1 MRFVVEIGR
10 EWVWDELPPRTIAL
24 DGAVAGPRI
33 DAEGKRYSFDHHASC
48 VRLATAATCR
58 QVLDALL
65 LGLAP
70 SEFTVLLND
79 VDADSALAAWLLAR
93 RDVALAA
100 DALPRTRA
108 VVAAVAEADA
118 HGPAYPLENPG
129 LLFGCLDALASA
141 RAARAAGYP
150 QGGDAAL
157 SAALRGLDAWW
168 AAGAP
173 EAVPHDGSGTCSAAP
188 CEDAGASAGES
199 REALDLAPQIED
211 RGAWSLVRANGGAGR
226 TDGATALYAS
236 GRTRLVFVAPLGDGR
251 WRYSLAKRSDLVGGF
266 PLRRLYA
273 ALNAAEATAR
283 GATLGPGQT
292 WGGGSSVGGGPRD
305 GSVLPPARVAAVVD
319 DVMGCGAP
327 RRSRQRA
334 APLNAA
340 RTLRLG
346 SPRRP
351 LCRMAVDSP
360 ASRARALRPRSPRR
374 PRCGMAVDSPASR
387 EAVSETGP
395 SRPLPEGRSVVH
407 TKRPRG
413 KRHAALRRA
422 LLRYLPDLRRRQE
435 ALPRSLTARVPS
447 FVLHRAL

>member
-33 DAEGKRYSFDHHASC
+33 DAEGERYSFDHHASC

-65 LGLAP
+65 LGLDP

-100 DALPRTRA
+100 GALPRTRA
-108 VVAAVAEADA
+108 VIAAVAEADA
-118 HGPAYPLENPG
+118 HGPAYPLENQG

-173 EAVPHDGSGTCSAAP
+173 EAVPRDGAGASSAAP
-188 CEDAGASAGES
+188 CEDAGASAGIAHVGPFRQATWAAPCEDAGAS
-199 REALDLAPQIED
+199 AAECREALDLAPHIED

-273 ALNAAEATAR
+273 ALNAAEAAAR

-319 DVMGCGAP
+319 DVLGCGAP
-327 RRSRQRA
+327 RR
-334 APLNAA
+334 
-340 RTLRLG
+340 
-346 SPRRP
+346 
-351 LCRMAVDSP
+351 
-360 ASRARALRPRSPRR
+360 
-374 PRCGMAVDSPASR
+374 
-387 EAVSETGP
+387 
-395 SRPLPEGRSVVH
+395 
-407 TKRPRG
+407 
-413 KRHAALRRA
+413 
-422 LLRYLPDLRRRQE
+422 
-435 ALPRSLTARVPS
+435 
-447 FVLHRAL
+447 

>member
-1 MRFVVEIGR
+1 MRFVVEVGR
-10 EWVWDELPPRTIAL
+10 EWVWDALPPRTIAL

-33 DAEGKRYSFDHHASC
+33 DAERERYSFDHHASC

-65 LGLAP
+65 LGLDP
-70 SEFTVLLND
+70 SAFTVLLND

-100 DALPRTRA
+100 DALRRTRA

-129 LLFGCLDALASA
+129 LLFGCMDALASA
-141 RAARAAGYP
+141 LAARAAGYP

-157 SAALRGLDAWW
+157 DEALRGLDAWW

-173 EAVPHDGSGTCSAAP
+173 EAAPRDGSGASLAAP
-188 CEDAGASAGES
+188 REEAGAWAFNSDRAELADAPDLAAPREEAGASAAES
-199 REALDLAPQIED
+199 REALDLSPRIED
-211 RGAWSLVRANGGAGR
+211 HGSWSLVRAAGDAGR

-273 ALNAAEATAR
+273 ALNDAEAAAR
-283 GATLGPGQT
+283 GAALAPGQT

-305 GSVLPPARVAAVVD
+305 GSVLPPARVAVVVD
-319 DVMGCGAP
+319 EVSGV
-327 RRSRQRA
+327 A
-334 APLNAA
+334 AF
-340 RTLRLG
+340 
-346 SPRRP
+346 
-351 LCRMAVDSP
+351 
-360 ASRARALRPRSPRR
+360 
-374 PRCGMAVDSPASR
+374 
-387 EAVSETGP
+387 
-395 SRPLPEGRSVVH
+395 
-407 TKRPRG
+407 RG
-413 KRHAALRRA
+413 
-422 LLRYLPDLRRRQE
+422 
-435 ALPRSLTARVPS
+435 
-447 FVLHRAL
+447 